1 MSEIGVRYVTIM
13 PRVAAGAATQINA
26 TIGKGAAQ
34 AGKAAGKQVGDELG
48 KGIEQSAS
56 RVGTAFKSVV
66 TGALVLGGVRAISGF
81 VRSSVDAFSDLEDAT
96 GAAGV
101 IFGDSMD
108 KIIAKGETAAAKLGM
123 SKAQIIDAAN
133 TFGTLGKSANLS
145 GDDLADFSNEMTDVA
160 GSLSSFKGGSPEEAI
175 LAVGAAL
182 RGEAEPI
189 RRYGILLDDATL
201 RQRALTLGI
210 TDNIKSALTPQQR
223 VLAAQAE
230 ILAQS
235 GDAMGDFERTANS
248 TANVQKRLAAE
259 SANLSIDIGEKLAP
273 AIVSAQKAGITFLR
287 WVTDNQERL
296 VPLVATVG
304 LATAAIGGF
313 VAVTKGIE
321 AVRAARV
328 MIQGLGDAYVQ
339 MSTKARIATASAGAV
354 GLALT
359 AAAVIYGAFA
369 QRNTESALAVDRF
382 TEALEAS
389 NGVLDINVTKIA
401 QAELA
406 EKGAFDAAEKLGIK
420 LGTLT
425 QAAMGNADAMQ
436 EVSDRLSEV
445 RQGEVDAMVAA
456 GGMDISMSDAE
467 QSAGIL
473 EEALGRTSE
482 ELRQAVDKQRQMA
495 KATEEAEREQSTQIA
510 TTATAKMTFE
520 EYTKA
525 INGSYNAQLK
535 LAGSERA
542 AEAAIDKGAERIKEW
557 TAELTKKYEEEIKA
571 DAAAKGR
578 KITDEEAGKQ
588 AEKRANKEVKAAI
601 ASGKALDINTEA
613 GRKNEEALYAL
624 ADTTLAAMAG
634 MTDLDIASGKAAERA
649 ERGRQE
655 FIKLAKQ
662 FGIGKME
669 AEALADKM
677 GLLKSKEIDFGIR
690 VKWKGTLSKEISVD
704 GTGAGKISLKAGGGQ
719 IAGPGTGTSD
729 DVPIL
734 ASNGEWI
741 IKEKSARYYGPALM
755 SAINQGRIPREAFAG
770 RYASGGPVMPTYNGH
785 SLDWWD
791 DYLLTDLEMTRLKI
805 RIKDLKSDLKER
817 ETYYTG
823 KGKNR
828 KKRKRHKLRGL
839 ERTEATLELK
849 DAEEQLRLAKEAA
862 KANAGAAGTI
872 ADQIARYETALKI
885 SEDAAS
891 SWQSAAASLGKGSGI
906 SVTGSYKRSRDA
918 AGNLIYTGT
927 GGFDAASFLA
937 QKSAEGDKVLAF
949 VGKLDRLRD
958 LGAPKRLVD
967 DIMALGAIEGGRVA
981 DAFLADPTTL
991 AGAQSAYGKL
1001 ATAEEQMQAIGAKAA
1016 SAAISITTV
1025 NPVAEPTSVTIAKAL
1040 QYAAA
1045 AGVI

>member
-248 TANVQKRLAAE
+248 TATIQKTLAAE
-259 SANLSIDIGEKLAP
+259 SANLSAEIGEKLAP
-273 AIVSAQKAGITFLR
+273 MIVSAQKAGIGFLR
-287 WVTDNQERL
+287 WVSDNEAAI
-296 VPLVATVG
+296 VPLVSTVG
-304 LATAAIGGF
+304 TLTLAIGGF
-313 VAVTKGIE
+313 IAVSKGIE
-321 AVRAARV
+321 AVKAAKAT
-328 MIQGLGDAYVQ
+328 ISGIGDAFQ
-339 MSTKARIATASAGAV
+339 AMSTKAKIATASAGAV

-359 AAAVIYGAFA
+359 AGALIYGHFA
-369 QRNTESALAVDRF
+369 Q
-382 TEALEAS
+382 
-389 NGVLDINVTKIA
+389 K
-401 QAELA
+401 
-406 EKGAFDAAEKLGIK
+406 
-420 LGTLT
+420 
-425 QAAMGNADAMQ
+425 NADAAAAVAEFTKAVEADTGALGENTRAAIENQLQTNGMLEAATKMGISSEALTDAMMGSSTAVEYVNRKLDEYQ
-436 EVSDRLSEV
+436 SANAAVSNRNTGLVAEVSQIKDGMGDMAGQIGQAQAAYADYQRE
-445 RQGEVDAMVAA
+445 A
-456 GGMDISMSDAE
+456 GGA
-467 QSAGIL
+467 
-473 EEALGRTSE
+473 T
-482 ELRQAVDKQRQMA
+482 
-495 KATEEAEREQSTQIA
+495 KATEGN
-510 TTATAKMTFE
+510 TTAVTDGKLAYE
-520 EYTKA
+520 DYTKA

-542 AEAAIDKGAERIKEW
+542 AEAAIDEGAERIKEW
-557 TAELTKKYEEEIKA
+557 TAELTKKYEAEIKA

-828 KKRKRHKLRGL
+828 KKRKRHKLRDL